1 MKTALVFG
9 STGLVGGNL
18 LRLLVKDEKY
28 KKIRVFV
35 RSSTSKIDPKIEV
48 VQTDFTKLENIK
60 SEIKGDDCFF
70 CIGTTRKKTPNKQDY
85 INTEYNLPLS
95 IGKICS
101 DNNVQN
107 FTYISS
113 LGANP
118 KTSNLYLKNKG
129 MAEEE
134 LRKLNFKKF
143 IVIRPSFLIG
153 KRKEERFGEKIGIF
167 AMKCISPILVGDLK
181 KYKSINAEIV
191 AKSMI
196 NISNSEIQSKAFEPP
211 QLLQIGRK

>member
-1 MKTALVFG
+1 MKTALIFG
-9 STGLVGGNL
+9 STGLVGGIL
-18 LRLLVKDEKY
+18 LRLLIKDEKY
-28 KKIRVFV
+28 KKIKVFV

-70 CIGTTRKKTPNKQDY
+70 CIGTTRKKTPNKEDY

-153 KRKEERFGEKIGIF
+153 KREEERFGEKIGIF

-196 NISNSEIQSKAFEPP
+196 NISNSELQSGAFEPP
-211 QLLQIGRK
+211 QLLQIGKK

>member
-1 MKTALVFG
+1 MKTALIFG
-9 STGLVGGNL
+9 STGLVGGIL

-28 KKIRVFV
+28 KKIKVFV

-153 KRKEERFGEKIGIF
+153 KREEERFGEKIGIF

-181 KYKSINAEIV
+181 KYKSIDAEIV

-196 NISNSEIQSKAFEPP
+196 NISNSELQSGAFEPP
-211 QLLQIGRK
+211 QLLQIGKK